1 MKVIKFNTHAM
12 AKIILEQLCHE
23 DVWSDL
29 DLVPNDK
36 YKRCFFAIAQM
47 AASDISESKDVIYME

>member
-1 MKVIKFNTHAM
+1 M
-12 AKIILEQLCHE
+12 AKIILEQLDHE